1 MGHILMN
8 GFFDSLKTSIIDIG
22 NFYFGGVP
30 GRQLSIDEV
39 DEAYN
44 PTGSIAS
51 SYLICR
57 LHFASN
63 AVS

>member
-8 GFFDSLKTSIIDIG
+8 RFIDSLKSSIVDIG
-22 NFYFGGVP
+22 NFHFRGVP
-30 GRQLSIDEV
+30 GLSSYEITH
-39 DEAYN
+39 EAYN

-57 LHFASN
+57 LHFASK